1 LSHAADR
8 FAVDPAR
15 RLPAE
20 LLFLLHRHPRASWR
34 DGDGLGELGRF
45 WLERHQMFRRL
56 AAEITQG
63 ITLLREGRQ
72 APEGFAAWLVPR
84 LRTYLAELDGHHRIE
99 DAHYFPAFREAEP
112 RLVAGF
118 DLLERDH
125 HALEAALEAVARS
138 GQAFLRGLGPDRPLP
153 MREAEAHLDA
163 VGRLTRSL
171 DRHLDDEE
179 DLVMPLLLAH
189 GAG

>member
-1 LSHAADR
+1 MSEAADGH
-8 FAVDPAR
+8 AIDPER
-15 RLPAE
+15 QLPAE
-20 LLFLLHRHPRASWR
+20 LLYLLHRHPRASWR

-45 WLERHQMFRRL
+45 WLERHRMFRAL
-56 AAEITQG
+56 AAAITHG
-63 ITLLREGRQ
+63 ITRLREGRH

-84 LRTYLAELDGHHRIE
+84 LRTCLTELDGHHRIE
-99 DAHYFPAFREAEP
+99 DAHYFPAFRTAEP

-125 HALEAALEAVARS
+125 HALEAALETVALS
-138 GQAFLRGLGPDRPLP
+138 GRAFLEGLIPGRPVPIRAL
-153 MREAEAHLDA
+153 EAHLDA